1 MRVTNTMMAEGF
13 ITDLSLNMKHLQKI
27 NQQLDS
33 GKEIRKPSDD
43 PFKVARSMQLHTDIN
58 TNKQFN
64 ENIKDT
70 KNWLEETD
78 TALGQV
84 GDQVKRVRELLIT
97 AGNGAYSLSDRKK
110 IKDEINE
117 IVGQIAQTLNS
128 SFDGKYLF
136 GGTRVTKKPLT
147 TEKGK
152 GANGNTFLRYAGE
165 EGEILPDQIKTK
177 INDVNDW
184 KGNITFTCTT
194 KDQSGKEITKDVSIN
209 LAGANNESD
218 LEKKINEAINKNS
231 LLKGKLK
238 AVANNGNLNFVLT
251 DASVDIKIGKNNTIP
266 EMKTLAGKKVDN
278 YANNQMDMIC
288 DTLITEISQGV
299 KIEYNITATQIL
311 QFEDKDGNAKDVRD
325 ILKDIVTHLDSDKDE
340 EVRKLDNEDLVAL
353 DAFMD
358 NILKLRSEV
367 GAKANRMESALEKNK
382 SENFDLTEILSK
394 TEDVDFAKKS
404 MEQSIAMTVYQ
415 AALQTSA
422 RVLLPTLMDF
432 LR

>member
-13 ITDLSLNMKHLQKI
+13 ITDLSLNMQHLQKI

-84 GDQVKRVRELLIT
+84 GDQVKRVRELLIS
-97 AGNGAYSLSDRKK
+97 AGNPTYGTDERKK
-110 IKDEINE
+110 VKDEINE

-136 GGTRVTKKPLT
+136 GGTRVTKMPLT

-165 EGEILPDQIKTK
+165 SGEILPDQIKAK
-177 INDVNDW
+177 IKNVNDW
-184 KGNITFTCTT
+184 RGNITFTCTT
-194 KDQSGKEITKDVSIN
+194 KDQSGRETTKDVSIN
-209 LAGANNESD
+209 LAGAKNESD

-238 AVANNGNLNFVLT
+238 VVANEGDLNFVLT
-251 DASVDIKIGKNNTIP
+251 DTSLDIKIGKNNTIP
-266 EMKTLAGKKVDN
+266 EMKALAGKKVDN
-278 YANNQMDMIC
+278 YANNQMDMIS

-299 KIEYNITATQIL
+299 KIRYNITATQIL
-311 QFEDKDGNAKDVRD
+311 QFEDKDGNERDVRD
-325 ILKDIVTHLDSDKDE
+325 ILKDIVTHLDSKESED
-340 EVRKLDNEDLVAL
+340 VRKLDNEDLVAI

-367 GAKANRMESALEKNK
+367 GAKANRMDSALEKNK
-382 SENFDLTEILSK
+382 AENFDLTEILSK